1 MPRRR
6 LWQRIRTALYTGYVK
21 FFRIRLLTLPPDE
34 IASLVDSYEKDV
46 KTIKTESLK
55 MTWFMRGGVTMEEI
69 YMSAPEDR
77 EIMAKVIKDNL
88 DTAKKTGQPFF

>member
-1 MPRRR
+1 VWP
-6 LWQRIRTALYTGYVK
+6 RIRTALYTGYVN

-55 MTWFMRGGVTMEEI
+55 MTWFMRGGVTYNEVMQ
-69 YMSAPEDR
+69 MSSDERSA
-77 EIMAKVIKDNL
+77 INQIIKENL
-88 DTAKKTGQPFF
+88 ETTKKSKLPFF